1 MGYRAGVENLLNV
14 QRRYVQLEK
23 KQIKYLEEW
32 RSPFLGDVKVSCFLL
47 QIQTQCL
54 SDFFFIISHVYGYYY
69 RVIMPV

>member
-14 QRRYVQLEK
+14 QRRYIQLEK

-54 SDFFFIISHVYGYYY
+54 SDFFFIISPVYGYYY